1 MVGDLQ
7 RRTDNPSRMSV
18 RATRLFMP
26 VAGYALAVLGLR
38 WAGSE
43 VWSDVA
49 GGPRG
54 PLRPDE
60 AVELGGVVLAW
71 ACLIWWGVAYTAA
84 VLCALPGAV
93 GRSADACAA
102 RIAPAAIR
110 RLARYTLGAALVTGT
125 TVTVAVPAGAV
136 AAAPAPTPRAA
147 DPDPASTQAPLSL
160 DRPTPNRPIPDANIA
175 PAAQPI
181 TSDGPRSTGHVR
193 PQVTE
198 RKPPAAAAHRHG
210 ERTPR
215 QSVDGADLVVRAG
228 DTLWGIAARHLPAG
242 ASNARIATEWPR
254 WYRANADVVGADPDL
269 IRPGQQLRSPLR
281 LDSHSQENR

>member
-1 MVGDLQ
+1 M
-7 RRTDNPSRMSV
+7 
-18 RATRLFMP
+18 
-26 VAGYALAVLGLR
+26 
-38 WAGSE
+38 WA
-43 VWSDVA
+43 DVA
-49 GGPRG
+49 GGPAGRCG
-54 PLRPDE
+54 RTRPSSS
-60 AVELGGVVLAW
+60 APSYCAW
-71 ACLIWWGVAYTAA
+71 ACLIWWGIAFTAA

-93 GRSADACAA
+93 GRFAAACAA

-175 PAAQPI
+175 PAAQPHHVRWTAI
-181 TSDGPRSTGHVR
+181 HRPRPAAGHGPEAPRSGGAPPRRAH
-193 PQVTE
+193 
-198 RKPPAAAAHRHG
+198 PAAVGRRG
-210 ERTPR
+210 R
-215 QSVDGADLVVRAG
+215 LVVRAG